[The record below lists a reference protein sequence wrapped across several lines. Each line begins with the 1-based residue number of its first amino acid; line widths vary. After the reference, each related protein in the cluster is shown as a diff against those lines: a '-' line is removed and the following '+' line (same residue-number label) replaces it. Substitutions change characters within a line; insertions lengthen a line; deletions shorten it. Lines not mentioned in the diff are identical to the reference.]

1 MSRTGQAVLASGNAG
16 KLRELARLLAPLAV
30 DLRAAADF
38 GAWLPR
44 RKRDGPS
51 SRTRSSRRATPP
63 PSRGSPRSATIPD
76 WWVSAL
82 DGAPGIYSSRFAG
95 TDATAAENN
104 AKLVAALDGIR
115 DRRAH
120 FYCALVFLQRADDP
134 APLVAT
140 GAWHGMIVDRARG
153 ARGFGYD
160 PHFYLPDL
168 DATAA
173 ELAAEDKN
181 ARSHRGIAARDLAAQ
196 LAARPAADP

>member
-38 GAWLPR
+38 GVAVPEETGRTFLENALIKARNAAAVTGLPAIG
-44 RKRDGPS
+44 DDSGLV
-51 SRTRSSRRATPP
+51 
-63 PSRGSPRSATIPD
+63 
-76 WWVSAL
+76 VSAL

-95 TDATAAENN
+95 TDATTAENN
-104 AKLVAALDGIR
+104 AKLVAALAGVR

-173 ELAAEDKN
+173 ELTAEDKN

>member
-1 MSRTGQAVLASGNAG
+1 MSAPGKAVLASGNAG

-38 GAWLPR
+38 GVDAPEETGQTFLENALIKARNAAAVTGLPAIG
-44 RKRDGPS
+44 DDSGLV
-51 SRTRSSRRATPP
+51 
-63 PSRGSPRSATIPD
+63 
-76 WWVSAL
+76 VSAL

-95 TDATAAENN
+95 IDATAAENN
-104 AKLVAALDGIR
+104 AQLVAALDGIR

-140 GAWHGMIVDRARG
+140 GAWHGTIVDRARG
-153 ARGFGYD
+153 SRGFGYD
-160 PHFYLPDL
+160 PHFYLPEL

-173 ELAAEDKN
+173 ELAAGDKN

-196 LAARPAADP
+196 LARISHQGP

>member
-1 MSRTGQAVLASGNAG
+1 MSAPGKAVLASGNAG
-16 KLRELARLLAPLAV
+16 KLRELARLLAPLAI

-38 GAWLPR
+38 GVDAPEETGQTFLENALIKARNAAAVTGLPAIG
-44 RKRDGPS
+44 DDSGLV
-51 SRTRSSRRATPP
+51 
-63 PSRGSPRSATIPD
+63 
-76 WWVSAL
+76 VSAL

-95 TDATAAENN
+95 IDATAAENN
-104 AKLVAALDGIR
+104 AQLVAALDGIR

-140 GAWHGMIVDRARG
+140 GAWHGTIVDRARG
-153 ARGFGYD
+153 SRGFGYD

>member
-1 MSRTGQAVLASGNAG
+1 MSAPGKAVLASGNAG

-38 GAWLPR
+38 GVDAPEETGQTFLENALIKARNAAAVTGLPAIG
-44 RKRDGPS
+44 DDSGLV
-51 SRTRSSRRATPP
+51 
-63 PSRGSPRSATIPD
+63 
-76 WWVSAL
+76 VSAL

-95 TDATAAENN
+95 IDATAAENN
-104 AKLVAALDGIR
+104 AQLVAALDGIR

-140 GAWHGMIVDRARG
+140 GAWHGTIVDRARG
-153 ARGFGYD
+153 SRGFGYD

-173 ELAAEDKN
+173 ELTAEDKN

>member
-38 GAWLPR
+38 GVAVPEETGRTFLENALIKARNAAAVTGLPAIG
-44 RKRDGPS
+44 DDSGLV
-51 SRTRSSRRATPP
+51 
-63 PSRGSPRSATIPD
+63 
-76 WWVSAL
+76 VSAL

-95 TDATAAENN
+95 TDATTAENN
-104 AKLVAALDGIR
+104 AKLVAALAGVR

>member
-1 MSRTGQAVLASGNAG
+1 MSAPGKAVLASGNAG

-38 GAWLPR
+38 GVDAPEETGQTFLENALIKARNAAAVTGLPAIG
-44 RKRDGPS
+44 DDSGLV
-51 SRTRSSRRATPP
+51 
-63 PSRGSPRSATIPD
+63 
-76 WWVSAL
+76 VSAL

-95 TDATAAENN
+95 IDATAAENN
-104 AKLVAALDGIR
+104 AQLVAALDGIR

-134 APLVAT
+134 TPLVAT
-140 GAWHGMIVDRARG
+140 GAWHGTIVDRARG
-153 ARGFGYD
+153 SRGFGYD

-173 ELAAEDKN
+173 ELTAEDKN

>member
-38 GAWLPR
+38 GVAAPEETGRTFLENALIKARNAAAVTGLPAIG
-44 RKRDGPS
+44 DS
-51 SRTRSSRRATPP
+51 S
-63 PSRGSPRSATIPD
+63 GLV
-76 WWVSAL
+76 VSAL
-82 DGAPGIYSSRFAG
+82 VGAPGIYSSRFAG
-95 TDATAAENN
+95 TDATTAENN
-104 AKLVAALDGIR
+104 AKLVAALAGVR

-140 GAWHGMIVDRARG
+140 GAWQGMIVDRARG

-173 ELAAEDKN
+173 ELTAEDKN